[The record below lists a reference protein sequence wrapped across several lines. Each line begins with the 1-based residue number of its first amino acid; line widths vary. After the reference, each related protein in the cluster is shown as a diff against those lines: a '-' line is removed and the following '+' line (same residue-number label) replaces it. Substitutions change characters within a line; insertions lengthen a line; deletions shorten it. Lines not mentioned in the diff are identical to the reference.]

1 MMDTSQRV
9 VVVGAGLSG
18 LMAASR
24 LTDRGWHVT
33 VLEARERVGGRVW
46 SSTLPNGSV
55 VELGAEWIMAGDRE
69 IRSAAAGLGI
79 QLLSSGADYR
89 RREPWGPGTAS
100 LEAQA
105 TFLAGARAAH
115 ARLSPQACRAFS
127 LGGFLDSVPA
137 QDEAARRVVKR
148 RLQGTCAHPLDD
160 VALDPPGDSDAF
172 TMDGGPCSRVAG
184 GNQRL
189 AIAMA
194 DALDDVRTGAVVE
207 GLDADDSGVTL
218 HLGSATERGDAVV
231 IAVPAPIAARLRCTP
246 ALPSPLAEAL
256 TALPMGV
263 ASKFAVATR
272 EPPSP
277 RTRQATD
284 VSMWCWAA
292 NGEDGVPRSCV
303 AAFVGSDEAHRTLS
317 LDRGQV
323 GPWFARIR
331 EMNPDVTV
339 EGEPLM
345 YQWADDPFTIGAYSA
360 WDRGS
365 VERAQ
370 AGVFTRPVG
379 RVVFAGEHT
388 AGSYAGTMEGALRS
402 GIRAAEQVAAVLG

>member
-1 MMDTSQRV
+1 MMDTSRRV

-46 SSTLPNGSV
+46 SSTLSNGSV

-69 IRSAAAGLGI
+69 IRSTAAGLDI
-79 QLLSSGADYR
+79 ELLATGADYR
-89 RREPWGPGTAS
+89 RREPWGPGAAS
-100 LEAQA
+100 LDAQE

-115 ARLSPQACRAFS
+115 MQLSPAACRAFT

-137 QDEAARRVVKR
+137 EDEAARRLVKR

-172 TMDGGPCSRVAG
+172 TMDGGPYSRAEG

-207 GLDADDSGVTL
+207 SLDADDSGVTV
-218 HLGSATERGDAVV
+218 HLGSATERGEAVV

-246 ALPSPLAEAL
+246 ALPSSLMQAL

-263 ASKFAVATR
+263 ASKFAVATG

-277 RTRQATD
+277 RTRQSTE

-292 NGEDGVPRSCV
+292 DGEDGRPRSCIG
-303 AAFVGSDEAHRTLS
+303 AFAGSDQAHRTLG
-317 LDRGQV
+317 LDRGQTE
-323 GPWFARIR
+323 PWFARVR
-331 EMNPDVTV
+331 EMNPDVTFD
-339 EGEPLM
+339 GEPVM

-365 VERAQ
+365 MERAE
-370 AGVFTRPVG
+370 AGVFTRPAG

-388 AGSYAGTMEGALRS
+388 AGVYHGTMEGALRS
-402 GIRAAEQVAAVLG
+402 GIRAAEQVASVLG